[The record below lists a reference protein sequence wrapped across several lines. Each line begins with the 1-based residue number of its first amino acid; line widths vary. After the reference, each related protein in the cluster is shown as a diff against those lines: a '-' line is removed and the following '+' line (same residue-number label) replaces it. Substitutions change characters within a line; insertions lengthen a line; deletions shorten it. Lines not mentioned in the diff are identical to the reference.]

1 MCLTHPFS
9 VIFTITQTPHKMAAD
24 YLCSKSILMQLVSQN
39 TPNEFLNAFLSQSGF
54 AESWKFLRIMPP
66 VVIHFC
72 RAMSKDFQSFTM
84 IYNMTMKFHY
94 NSHNK
99 VK

>member
-39 TPNEFLNAFLSQSGF
+39 TPNGFLNAFLSQSGF
-54 AESWKFLRIMPP
+54 AES
-66 VVIHFC
+66 
-72 RAMSKDFQSFTM
+72 
-84 IYNMTMKFHY
+84 
-94 NSHNK
+94 
-99 VK
+99 